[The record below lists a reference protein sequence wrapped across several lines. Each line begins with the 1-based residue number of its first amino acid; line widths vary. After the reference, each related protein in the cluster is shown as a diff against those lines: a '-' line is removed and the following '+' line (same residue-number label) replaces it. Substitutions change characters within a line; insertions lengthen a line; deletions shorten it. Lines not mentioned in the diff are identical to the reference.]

1 MTAYWPTHMVLRYGN
16 LRPEQKAEVTN
27 ACAQLI
33 SLYTMAACHAATSK
47 IPACTSL
54 AFIHSEGAGMRRV
67 YLSYPSFEQWTA
79 LERGGFVE
87 MWDNFGFVM
96 DALH

>member
-1 MTAYWPTHMVLRYGN
+1 MTAYWPTSAVMHRLEPR
-16 LRPEQKAEVTN
+16 QKVEIMNFGASW
-27 ACAQLI
+27 Q
-33 SLYTMAACHAATSK
+33 TMRACHAVTNK

-54 AFIHSEGAGMRRV
+54 AIVASKGAEPRRV
-67 YLSYPSFEQWTA
+67 YLSYPDYDQWMA

-87 MWDNFGFVM
+87 MWDDFGFVM

>member
-1 MTAYWPTHMVLRYGN
+1 MTSYWP
-16 LRPEQKAEVTN
+16 ASEV
-27 ACAQLI
+27 AQHVKSTELLNPQLGI
-33 SLYTMAACHAATSK
+33 SIWTMAACHAATSK

-54 AFIHSEGAGMRRV
+54 AFMCSEGAGMRRV
-67 YLSYPSFEQWTA
+67 YLSYPSFEQWAA

>member
-1 MTAYWPTHMVLRYGN
+1 MTSYWPTAVVVQRLA
-16 LRPEQKAEVTN
+16 PTQQAEISN
-27 ACAQLI
+27 AQRGLCLQ
-33 SLYTMAACHAATSK
+33 TMTACHAATSK

-54 AFIHSEGAGMRRV
+54 AFMQSQGAGMRRV
-67 YLSYPSFEQWTA
+67 FLSYPSFEQWIA

-87 MWDNFGFVM
+87 MWDDFGFVM

>member
-1 MTAYWPTHMVLRYGN
+1 MTAYWPTAAVVQHLDGYQRIELVNAN
-16 LRPEQKAEVTN
+16 LGMS
-27 ACAQLI
+27 QLAMI
-33 SLYTMAACHAATSK
+33 AYHNATSK

-54 AFIHSEGAGMRRV
+54 AIIASKGAGLRRV
-67 YLSYPSFEQWTA
+67 YLSYPSFDQWIA

-87 MWDNFGFVM
+87 MWDHFGFVM

>member
-1 MTAYWPTHMVLRYGN
+1 MTSYWPASAVMPYLK
-16 LRPEQKAEVTN
+16 PQQKAELMN
-27 ACAQLI
+27 AQLGM
-33 SLYTMAACHAATSK
+33 SMFTMSACHAAASK

-54 AFIHSEGAGMRRV
+54 AIVQTQGVGMRRV
-67 YLSYPSFEQWTA
+67 YLSYPSFEQWAA

-87 MWDNFGFVM
+87 IWDNFDFVM

>member
-1 MTAYWPTHMVLRYGN
+1 MNFGA
-16 LRPEQKAEVTN
+16 
-27 ACAQLI
+27 
-33 SLYTMAACHAATSK
+33 SLQTIAACHALTSK

-54 AFIHSEGAGMRRV
+54 ALICSEGAGMRRV
-67 YLSYPSFEQWTA
+67 YLNYPDFEQWTA

-87 MWDNFGFVM
+87 MWDEFGFVM

>member
-1 MTAYWPTHMVLRYGN
+1 MTSYWPTFAVMQRLA
-16 LRPEQKAEVTN
+16 PTQQAELTN
-27 ACAQLI
+27 AQQGLCMN
-33 SLYTMAACHAATSK
+33 TMAACHLVTSK

-54 AFIHSEGAGMRRV
+54 AFVRSENVGMRRV
-67 YLSYPSFEQWTA
+67 YLNYPSFEQWIA

-87 MWDNFGFVM
+87 MWDDFGFVM

>member
-1 MTAYWPTHMVLRYGN
+1 MEHLDGYQRVEL
-16 LRPEQKAEVTN
+16 VN
-27 ACAQLI
+27 ASLGMSQLMMI
-33 SLYTMAACHAATSK
+33 ACHNATSK

-54 AFIHSEGAGMRRV
+54 AVIRSEGAGMRRV
-67 YLSYPSFEQWTA
+67 YLSYPSYDQWIA

-87 MWDNFGFVM
+87 MWDDFGFVM

>member
-1 MTAYWPTHMVLRYGN
+1 MTSYWPT
-16 LRPEQKAEVTN
+16 AAVTQHLN
-27 ACAQLI
+27 GYQRVEIANAQLHPV
-33 SLYTMAACHAATSK
+33 SLLTMGACHAATSK

-54 AFIHSEGAGMRRV
+54 AFIQAEGAGMRRV
-67 YLSYPSFEQWTA
+67 YLSYPSFEQWAA

-87 MWDNFGFVM
+87 IWDDFGFVM

>member
-1 MTAYWPTHMVLRYGN
+1 MTAYWPTSAVMYRLELRY
-16 LRPEQKAEVTN
+16 KAEIMNRDVM
-27 ACAQLI
+27 
-33 SLYTMAACHAATSK
+33 SRETMNACHAVTSK

-54 AFIHSEGAGMRRV
+54 AVIRSEGAGLRRV
-67 YLSYPSFEQWTA
+67 YLSYPSFDQWIA

-87 MWDNFGFVM
+87 MWDDFGFVM

>member
-1 MTAYWPTHMVLRYGN
+1 VTSYWPTSAVMQYLDGYRRVEIAN
-16 LRPEQKAEVTN
+16 
-27 ACAQLI
+27 AQLHPI
-33 SLYTMAACHAATSK
+33 TMLTMRACHTATSK

-54 AFIHSEGAGMRRV
+54 AIVCSKGAGIRRV
-67 YLSYPSFEQWTA
+67 YLSHPNFEQWTA

-87 MWDNFGFVM
+87 MWDDFGFVM